1 MEDENGDVVTGLT
14 AVALDRRLS
23 QPLGDLVRALA
34 GAVRDLLGEPVG
46 IVALAAIADVENPVG
61 VEDQR
66 VAHAQS
72 PIAVRDRGGGESPQ
86 EGAGLADRFD
96 LAGLPKN
103 EGKGV
108 TPERDGEAGGAA
120 SVGGGLG

>member
-1 MEDENGDVVTGLT
+1 MEDENGDVVTGLA

-23 QPLGDLVRALA
+23 QPLGDLV
-34 GAVRDLLGEPVG
+34 GAPPGAARDLLGEPVG
-46 IVALAAIADVENPVG
+46 IVALAAVADVENPVG

-72 PIAVRDRGGGESPQ
+72 AIAVGDRGGGKGPQ
-86 EGAGLADRFD
+86 KGAGLTDRFD

-108 TPERDGEAGGAA
+108 TPERDREAGG
-120 SVGGGLG
+120 SVSV